1 MSLLVI
7 ANAIALFWML
17 GAIHLFIYNLFAA
30 FLERAIMVDYGFSLS
45 YGKLLLANIMSVFI
59 GSYIIPYAT
68 MGSIGLPSLLDTFAL
83 SIENFW
89 QISYRILVAFSVT
102 VFVEYP
108 FFLWALKEKEKKT
121 TLFVPFLKSN
131 LITTAV
137 TLIFMYIP
145 LGIAL

>member
-1 MSLLVI
+1 MPALVI

-17 GAIHLFIYNLFAA
+17 GAIHLFIYNVFAA
-30 FLERAIMVDYGFSLS
+30 FLERAIMVNYGFSIG

-68 MGSIGLPSLLDTFAL
+68 MGSIGLPFLLDAFAL
-83 SIENFW
+83 STENFW
-89 QISYRILVAFSVT
+89 QIWYRILVAFSVT

-108 FFLWALKEKEKKT
+108 FIVWALKDKEKKT
-121 TLFVPFLKSN
+121 MLFIPFLKTN

-137 TLIFMYIP
+137 TLIFMYRP
-145 LGIAL
+145 MGITL